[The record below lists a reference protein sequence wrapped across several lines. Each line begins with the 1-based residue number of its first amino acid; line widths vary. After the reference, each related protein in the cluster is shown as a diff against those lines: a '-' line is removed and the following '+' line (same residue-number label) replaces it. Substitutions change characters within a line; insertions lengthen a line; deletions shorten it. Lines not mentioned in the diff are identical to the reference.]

1 MKKTLLLGIIL
12 LASMTTFS
20 KNSKVVKN
28 DYSKNFLQEN
38 QIENVDCTI
47 TLSGNISIGGSGI
60 TISCAVTESDCQKA
74 GEKAAACLNATKNMV
89 KKMLK

>member
-12 LASMTTFS
+12 LASLTTFA

-60 TISCAVTESDCQKA
+60 TISCEVTESDGQKA